1 MTYQIYS
8 QQQLQLKSIA
18 RLKQIYSEI
27 GCTVEV
33 SDKRCKDSWI
43 TAIIDYQSAQT
54 HKVANEQAL
63 AQAELDD
70 YIAGQAQAVAPEA
83 LTPVEISFDH
93 HEYYAGNQLIASITH
108 DDDHLTQRWVV
119 MVNGIEKFRAN
130 TWARCHRFITWHL
143 NNSQLP
149 SRNSQLNAIP
159 KSKKPYTCNDSI
171 HNCELRTANCELHQQ
186 GTLHTPPIPQVQE
199 LTFLE
204 ISYYDQEVHI
214 GDYHT
219 DSYLV
224 ASISFDHDNYED
236 LYWRVMI
243 NGQEIFRDVT
253 PALCYEYIKQQYQQ
267 GTLPVQE
274 QLPEEV
280 YTTGNEIMSQIF
292 TECEKFG
299 FEILD
304 DGIYHNDVKLGEV
317 GQTNDRWWFTRATD
331 ETQQRIPCDSAL
343 DAVWWLSMVEDL
355 TDAEVANCEQLL
367 DLPFEQLTAHD
378 WQRLREY
385 EPVAA

>member
-1 MTYQIYS
+1 MTYPKYT
-8 QQQLQLKSIA
+8 QQALSRYTIPHLKRIA
-18 RLKQIYSEI
+18 AEL
-27 GCTVEV
+27 GVTPAG
-33 SDKRCKDSWI
+33 DKRAAETWVD
-43 TAIIDYQSAQT
+43 AIIAHQSAQT
-54 HKVANEQAL
+54 QKVTDEQTT
-63 AQAELDD
+63 AQTELDN
-70 YIAGQAQAVAPEA
+70 YITAQAQAVAPEA

-93 HEYYAGNQLIASITH
+93 HEYYAGSQLIASISH
-108 DDDHLTQRWVV
+108 DDSHLTQRWVV
-119 MVNGIEKFRAN
+119 MVNGVEKFRAN
-130 TWARCHRFITWHL
+130 TWARCHRFITWHH
-143 NNSQLP
+143 
-149 SRNSQLNAIP
+149 
-159 KSKKPYTCNDSI
+159 K
-171 HNCELRTANCELHQQ
+171 Q
-186 GTLHTPPIPQVQE
+186 GTLNTLPIPQGQE

-243 NGQEIFRDVT
+243 NRQEIFRDVT
-253 PALCYEYIKQQYQQ
+253 PALCYEYIKQQYYQ

-274 QLPEEV
+274 QLPEEL
-280 YTTGNEIMSQIF
+280 YTTGNEVMAQIC

-304 DGIYHNDVKLGEV
+304 DGIYHNDVKLGEA
-317 GQTNDRWWFTRATD
+317 GQTNGGWWFTRAAD

-355 TDAEVANCEQLL
+355 TDAEMADCEQLL
-367 DLPFEQLTAHD
+367 DLPFEQLTPQD